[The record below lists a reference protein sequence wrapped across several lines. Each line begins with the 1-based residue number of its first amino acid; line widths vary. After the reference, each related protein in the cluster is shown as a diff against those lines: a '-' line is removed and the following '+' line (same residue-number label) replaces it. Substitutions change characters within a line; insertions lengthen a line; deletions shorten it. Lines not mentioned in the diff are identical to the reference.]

1 MNPRMITDPD
11 HEVIDMVNASTNKH
25 RRMAEQ
31 REILRRMN
39 SAMEQDQKK
48 ARRRELWQMLTE
60 TGTCIGLAAVVCAAY
75 WQNLIAAQLA
85 APIIAVSVIF
95 AAIRVDR
102 FFRR

>member
-11 HEVIDMVNASTNKH
+11 HEVIDMVNASTNK
-25 RRMAEQ
+25 RRRVAEQ

-39 SAMEQDQKK
+39 SAMEQNQKK
-48 ARRRELWQMLTE
+48 EQRRELLQMLTE

>member
-11 HEVIDMVNASTNKH
+11 HEVINMVNASANK
-25 RRMAEQ
+25 RRRVAEQ

-39 SAMEQDQKK
+39 SAMEQNQKK
-48 ARRRELWQMLTE
+48 EQRRELWQMLTE

-75 WQNLIAAQLA
+75 WQGLMAAQLA
-85 APIIAVSVIF
+85 APIIGVSIIF
-95 AAIRVDR
+95 AAIRIDR

>member
-25 RRMAEQ
+25 RRVAEQ

-48 ARRRELWQMLTE
+48 AQRRELREMVCE
-60 TGTCIGLAAVVCAAY
+60 TGACVALAVVAYAAY
-75 WQNLIAAQLA
+75 WQSLMAAQLA
-85 APIIAVSVIF
+85 VPIIAVSIIF
-95 AAIRVDR
+95 AAIRVGR